1 MSSSFFSSS
10 TEADA
15 STTTIAAAEPKAAAS
30 SLACPRVAPLP
41 PSGAG
46 NDDEAFECMSSS
58 SSGGSGGS
66 DDEDSSVG
74 FVDGE
79 EAVAVA
85 GDGDGGLVQRVAA
98 YFFESESFAD
108 TFEAWVRAKAGRID
122 LGTTECRLE
131 YTALFEEFQAL
142 FEAEMM
148 GFIEAQG
155 ATVEGFYEQLARRA
169 AADPWSNEGVFAQ
182 ILVAVVEFDVFMLMM
197 REAAE
202 KEALA
207 RAKAEEEAVQET
219 QEGGKGEEA
228 KKEMWGGTGAV
239 RASDSRSETSNNA
252 TN

>member
-1 MSSSFFSSS
+1 MSSSSSS

-15 STTTIAAAEPKAAAS
+15 PTTTIAAAEPKAAAS

-58 SSGGSGGS
+58 SSSSSGGGTGGSGGS

-79 EAVAVA
+79 EAAA
-85 GDGDGGLVQRVAA
+85 ARDGDSGLVQRVAA
-98 YFFESESFAD
+98 YFFESEAFAD

-142 FEAEMM
+142 FEAEMT

-155 ATVEGFYEQLARRA
+155 ATVEGFYEPLARRA

-207 RAKAEEEAVQET
+207 RAKAEEEAAVQET
-219 QEGGKGEEA
+219 QEEGKGVKGEEA
-228 KKEMWGGTGAV
+228 K
-239 RASDSRSETSNNA
+239 
-252 TN
+252 